1 MTVALGVIISRGRV
15 KCDLMSLERTQAETE
30 ETHLE
35 RLKCAAVGRAG
46 PDLVTWGRVAGAGA

>member
-15 KCDLMSLERTQAETE
+15 KCELMSLERTE

>member
-15 KCDLMSLERTQAETE
+15 KCDLISLET

-46 PDLVTWGRVAGAGA
+46 PDLVTWGRIAGAGP